1 MICILSGHE
10 HHAAIHRKACIVQ
23 YPSRTY
29 LLIVLSKNFVSNVCH
44 FTLRSRV
51 DHGWLPRTQRWAT
64 LTRLSIKLPVV
75 SSHNI
80 FIDVVN
86 AGLNHEFHA
95 VFVIICHVF
104 LEYTYDGE
112 VGWVYECSIIP
123 ALPPGHHCTLHWSG
137 PLPALRKLTWVTQHT
152 DTRWCWCRLGYLGIG
167 WKLKQFK
174 FSLNINDNIQL
185 LYIQY

>member
-64 LTRLSIKLPVV
+64 LTPLSIKLPVV

-95 VFVIICHVF
+95 VFVIICHVYF
-104 LEYTYDGE
+104 LSIYTWYDFDTNGKLLAE
-112 VGWVYECSIIP
+112 ETIVSSLCTKIIN
-123 ALPPGHHCTLHWSG
+123 S
-137 PLPALRKLTWVTQHT
+137 K
-152 DTRWCWCRLGYLGIG
+152 
-167 WKLKQFK
+167 
-174 FSLNINDNIQL
+174 
-185 LYIQY
+185 